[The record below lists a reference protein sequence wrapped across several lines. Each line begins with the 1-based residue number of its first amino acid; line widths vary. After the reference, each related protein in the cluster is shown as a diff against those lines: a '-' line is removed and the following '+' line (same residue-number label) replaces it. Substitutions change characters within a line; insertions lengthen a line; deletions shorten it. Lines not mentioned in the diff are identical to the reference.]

1 MKSKT
6 MRKTIILSAIL
17 ALGLQAN
24 AQQRWTL
31 RDCIDYATAH
41 NVTILQAE
49 NAAMQ
54 SEVEA
59 QLGTHADRRER
70 RRYGRL
76 YHQVC
81 GCQQPGHQHEP
92 QHQHTTVHRLRT
104 T

>member
-1 MKSKT
+1 MK
-6 MRKTIILSAIL
+6 KTIILSAIL
-17 ALGLQAN
+17 TLGLQAN

-59 QLGTHADRRER
+59 NTAKWARLPVATRVSTGDARR
-70 RRYGRL
+70 L
-76 YHQVC
+76 
-81 GCQQPGHQHEP
+81 P
-92 QHQHTTVHRLRT
+92 
-104 T
+104 